1 MKRLKNFSKIR
12 SYVDWPKV
20 KKGEILIVP
29 SDNRLI
35 ENPPRLNKKSSWPEW
50 FKSPLIAKQGTI
62 VSCKGV
68 QDYLQVGITVPL
80 WCDVEIFQVGM
91 DDVRSRTSDRAFD
104 TDQFGADMTEGCPI
118 NHGRELESAG
128 WPKIN
133 SPYLYKTA
141 PGYSTMVLPVAY
153 EPDPRYQVL
162 PAIIHT
168 DFYHNIN
175 AVLRVM
181 VKDPFVIKAGTPI
194 YHLVP
199 FKRDDTIDEI
209 IMGDESMHKTGI
221 NRGLGYGSVNKFSR
235 KGIYRKHQRDA
246 DANL

>member
-20 KKGEILIVP
+20 KKGEILIIP

-35 ENPPRLNKKSSWPEW
+35 EDPPRLNKKSSWPEW

-68 QDYLQVGITVPL
+68 QDYLQLGLTVPL
-80 WCDVEIFQVGM
+80 WCDVEVFQVGM
-91 DDVRSRTSDRAFD
+91 NDMRTRTSDGAFH
-104 TDQFGADMTEGCPI
+104 TDQFGGDMTDGCPI
-118 NHGRELESAG
+118 AQGREMEDAG
-128 WPKIN
+128 WPKIVA
-133 SPYLYKTA
+133 PYLYKTA

-175 AVLRVM
+175 VVLRVM
-181 VKDPFVIKAGTPI
+181 GKDPFVIKAGTPI
-194 YHLVP
+194 YQLVV
-199 FKRDDTIDEI
+199 FKRGDTINKL
-209 IMGDESMHKTGI
+209 IMGDETIHSSGM
-221 NRGLGYGSVNKFSR
+221 NRGLGHGGINKFSR
-235 KGIYRKHQRDA
+235 RGIYRKHQRDA

>member
-20 KKGEILIVP
+20 KKGEILIIP

-35 ENPPRLNKKSSWPEW
+35 EDPPRLNKKSSWPEW

-68 QDYLQVGITVPL
+68 QDYLQIGITVPL
-80 WCDVEIFQVGM
+80 WCDVEVFQVGM
-91 DDVRSRTSDRAFD
+91 NDMRTRTSDVAFH
-104 TDQFGADMTEGCPI
+104 TDQFGGDMTDGCPI
-118 NHGRELESAG
+118 AQGREMEDAG
-128 WPKIN
+128 WPKIV

-175 AVLRVM
+175 VVLRVM
-181 VKDPFVIKAGTPI
+181 GKDPFVIKAGTPI
-194 YHLVP
+194 YQLVV
-199 FKRDDTIDEI
+199 FKRSDTINKL
-209 IMGDESMHKTGI
+209 IMGDETIHSLGA
-221 NRGLGYGSVNKFSR
+221 NRGLGYGGISKFSR
-235 KGIYRKHQRDA
+235 RGIYRKHQRDA